1 MNKVETQTRRSKGR
15 GITIFDVARKA
26 GVSTAT
32 VSRALAFPDR
42 VAEETRAAV
51 FAAIAEVGYTPN
63 ASARNLRAKRS
74 RMVLALVPGM
84 DNAFFTPILNAIED
98 QLSDAGYGLIMGDTR
113 NDARKEFHY
122 ARIIRAGQVDG
133 VVLLIGHLP
142 KSESDHA
149 IEGLLPISIVL
160 NEIKGANLPLF
171 DVANRKAARTM
182 VNFLISQGHR
192 RIAHIR
198 GPEGHIEANERVKG
212 YGDALKA
219 AGIPV
224 EPELIWPG
232 DFFPGSGKGSLQR
245 FFAMSNRP
253 TAVFA
258 SNDQSAIGFIKSLK
272 DAGLSVPNDV
282 SVAGF
287 DDIGFLELF
296 IPGLTTMR
304 QPLADLGR
312 LAALD
317 LLNRIENSGK
327 SLPAARVRLE
337 CELVIRES
345 VARPQIIPR
354 RSGRAGARIAR

>member
-1 MNKVETQTRRSKGR
+1 MNKVEPQARRSKGR

-42 VAEETRAAV
+42 VAEDTRAAV

-74 RMVLALVPGM
+74 RMVLALIPGM

-98 QLSDAGYGLIMGDTR
+98 ELSDAGYGLIMGDTR
-113 NDARKEFHY
+113 NDERKEFHY
-122 ARIIRAGQVDG
+122 TRIIRAGQVDG
-133 VVLLIGHLP
+133 VVLLIGHMP
-142 KSESDHA
+142 KAESDHGIDA
-149 IEGLLPISIVL
+149 NLPISIVL
-160 NEIKGANLPLF
+160 NEIKGTNLPVF

-198 GPEGHIEANERVKG
+198 GPEGYVEANERVKG
-212 YGDALKA
+212 YTDALKA
-219 AGIPV
+219 AGIPI

-232 DFFPGSGKGSLQR
+232 SFFPGSGRESLQR
-245 FFAMSNRP
+245 YYSMSDRP
-253 TAVFA
+253 TAIFA

-272 DAGLSVPNDV
+272 DSGLSVPNDV

-287 DDIGFLELF
+287 DDIAFLELF

-304 QPLADLGR
+304 QPLAELGR
-312 LAALD
+312 LAAVD
-317 LLNRIENSGK
+317 LLKRMENSGK
-327 SLPAARVRLE
+327 PLPSTRVRLE

-345 VARPQIIPR
+345 VTRPQRSPR
-354 RSGRAGARIAR
+354 QSGAVARSTR

>member
-1 MNKVETQTRRSKGR
+1 MNRVETEAKRAKGR

-42 VAEETRAAV
+42 VAEATRAAV

-63 ASARNLRAKRS
+63 ASARNLRAKKT

-98 QLSDAGYGLIMGDTR
+98 ELSDAGYGLITGDTR
-113 NDARKEFHY
+113 NDSRKEFHY
-122 ARIIRAGQVDG
+122 SRLIRAGQVDG
-133 VVLLIGHLP
+133 LVLLIGHLP
-142 KSESDHA
+142 KAESDHG
-149 IEGLLPISIVL
+149 IDGLLPISIIL
-160 NEIKGANLPLF
+160 NEIKGTDHPLF

-182 VNFLISQGHR
+182 VNYLISQGHR

-198 GPEGHIEANERVKG
+198 GPEGQGEANDRVKG
-212 YGDALKA
+212 YTDALKA

-232 DFFPGSGKGSLQR
+232 DFFPGSGKGSVER
-245 FFAMSNRP
+245 FFALSNRP

-258 SNDQSAIGFIKSLK
+258 SNDQSAIGFIKAATDS
-272 DAGLSVPNDV
+272 GLSVPNDV

-304 QPLADLGR
+304 QPLAELGR
-312 LAALD
+312 LAATD
-317 LLNRIENSGK
+317 LLKRMEHRGAP
-327 SLPAARVRLE
+327 LPPTRVRLE
-337 CELVIRES
+337 CELVIRDS
-345 VARPQIIPR
+345 VTLPARPAKHAVAR
-354 RSGRAGARIAR
+354 GGL

>member
-1 MNKVETQTRRSKGR
+1 
-15 GITIFDVARKA
+15 
-26 GVSTAT
+26 
-32 VSRALAFPDR
+32 
-42 VAEETRAAV
+42 
-51 FAAIAEVGYTPN
+51 
-63 ASARNLRAKRS
+63 
-74 RMVLALVPGM
+74 MVLALVPGM

-122 ARIIRAGQVDG
+122 TRVIRAGQVDG

-142 KSESDHA
+142 KSESDHGV
-149 IEGLLPISIVL
+149 EGLLPISIVL
-160 NEIKGANLPLF
+160 NEIKGANNLPLF

-212 YGDALKA
+212 YIDALKA
-219 AGIPV
+219 AEIPV
-224 EPELIWPG
+224 DQDLLWPG

-272 DAGLSVPNDV
+272 DAGLSVPDDV

-304 QPLADLGR
+304 QPLAALGR
-312 LAALD
+312 MAAID

-327 SLPAARVRLE
+327 AAPPARVRLE

-345 VARPQIIPR
+345 VARLQRGPR
-354 RSGRAGARIAR
+354 RPAARAVALR

>member
-1 MNKVETQTRRSKGR
+1 MNKVEAQGRRSKGR

-42 VAEETRAAV
+42 VAEDTRAAV

-63 ASARNLRAKRS
+63 ASARNLRAKKS

-98 QLSDAGYGLIMGDTR
+98 ELSDAGYGLIMGDTR

-122 ARIIRAGQVDG
+122 TRIIRAGQVDG

-142 KSESDHA
+142 RGESDHG

-160 NEIKGANLPLF
+160 NEIKGADLPLF

-182 VNFLISQGHR
+182 TNYLINQGHR

-198 GPEGHIEANERVKG
+198 GPDGHGEANERVKG
-212 YGDALKA
+212 YIEALKA
-219 AGIPV
+219 AGLGY
-224 EPELIWPG
+224 EPELLWPG
-232 DFFPGSGKGSLQR
+232 DFFPGSGMGSLQR
-245 FFAMSNRP
+245 FFSMSNRP

-272 DAGLSVPNDV
+272 DAGMSVPEDV

-304 QPLADLGR
+304 QPLAELGR
-312 LAALD
+312 LAATD
-317 LLNRIENSGK
+317 LLKRIENGGRA
-327 SLPAARVRLE
+327 LPPARVRME

-345 VARPQIIPR
+345 VAKIQHTPR
-354 RSGRAGARIAR
+354 RSGVGARAAR

>member
-1 MNKVETQTRRSKGR
+1 MNKVEAQAGRSKGR

-42 VAEETRAAV
+42 VAENTRAAV

-63 ASARNLRAKRS
+63 ASARNLRAKKS

-122 ARIIRAGQVDG
+122 TRVIRAGQVDG
-133 VVLLIGHLP
+133 VVLLTGHLP
-142 KSESDHA
+142 RSESDHGV
-149 IEGLLPISIVL
+149 EGLLPISIIL

-182 VNFLISQGHR
+182 VNFLLSQGHR

-212 YGDALKA
+212 YVDALKA
-219 AGIPV
+219 ANLPV

-272 DAGLSVPNDV
+272 DAGLAVPHDV
-282 SVAGF
+282 SVTGF

-317 LLNRIENSGK
+317 LLKRIENAGK
-327 SLPAARVRLE
+327 PLPATRVRLE

-345 VARPQIIPR
+345 VTRLQRGPR
-354 RSGRAGARIAR
+354 RPAVGVRVAR

>member
-1 MNKVETQTRRSKGR
+1 MNRVEPQARRSKGR
-15 GITIFDVARKA
+15 RITIFDVARRA

-42 VAEETRAAV
+42 VAEDTRAAV

-63 ASARNLRAKRS
+63 ASARNLRAKKS

-84 DNAFFTPILNAIED
+84 DNAFFTPVLNAIED
-98 QLSDAGYGLIMGDTR
+98 ELSDAGYGLIMGDTR

-122 ARIIRAGQVDG
+122 ARLIRAGQVDG

-142 KSESDHA
+142 RSESDHG

-160 NEIKGANLPLF
+160 NEIKGTELPVF

-182 VNFLISQGHR
+182 VSFIIAQGHR
-192 RIAHIR
+192 RVAHIR
-198 GPEGHIEANERVKG
+198 GPEGYVEANERVKG
-212 YGDALKA
+212 YMDALKA
-219 AGIPV
+219 AGIPI

-232 DFFPGSGKGSLQR
+232 NFFPGSGPESLQR
-245 FFAMSNRP
+245 YFATSERP
-253 TAVFA
+253 TAIFA
-258 SNDQSAIGFIKSLK
+258 SNDQTAIGFIKAAKGS
-272 DAGLSVPNDV
+272 GLSVPDDV

-287 DDIGFLELF
+287 DNIGFLELF

-304 QPLADLGR
+304 QPLAELGR
-312 LAALD
+312 LAATD
-317 LLNRIENSGK
+317 LLKRMENADRP
-327 SLPAARVRLE
+327 LPHARVRLE

-345 VARPQIIPR
+345 VAKLRHNPR
-354 RSGRAGARIAR
+354 RSGAGARAAR

>member
-1 MNKVETQTRRSKGR
+1 MNKVETKRAKSR
-15 GITIFDVARKA
+15 GITIFDVARRA

-42 VAEETRAAV
+42 VAEPTRAAV

-63 ASARNLRAKRS
+63 ASARNLRARKT
-74 RMVLALVPGM
+74 RMVLALIPGM

-98 QLSDAGYGLIMGDTR
+98 KLSDAGYGLIMGDTR

-122 ARIIRAGQVDG
+122 TRLIRAGQVDG

-142 KSESDHA
+142 RGEGDHG
-149 IEGLLPISIVL
+149 IEGLLPISIIL

-182 VNFLISQGHR
+182 VNYIISQGHR

-198 GPEGHIEANERVKG
+198 GPEGHVEANERVKG
-212 YGDALKA
+212 YIDALKA

-232 DFFPGSGKGSLQR
+232 NFFPGSGPESLQR
-245 FFAMSNRP
+245 FFAMSDRP

-258 SNDQSAIGFIKSLK
+258 SNDQSAIGFIKSLA

-304 QPLADLGR
+304 QPLAELGK
-312 LAALD
+312 LAAAD
-317 LLNRIENSGK
+317 LLQRMENTSGK
-327 SLPAARVRLE
+327 PLPPTHVRLE
-337 CELVIRES
+337 CELVIRDS
-345 VARPQIIPR
+345 VARPTRQR
-354 RSGRAGARIAR
+354 RRAAATSRAS